1 MALIQ
6 SQEHEELS
14 LESLSDELKE
24 KVSALHFS
32 HNGYM
37 KQPKYLGLEWDSNN
51 SLRCNYYIGASWLI
65 ENEIAVAVTPKASIE
80 NIDFI
85 EMFITALAVD
95 SASEAN
101 YFGDCYGID
110 FEATRITV
118 PEQLCQVTPLIL
130 LHYIKLLENLI
141 KQGLKHGYV
150 SREENLKSKIRG
162 RIHISTHIQ
171 QNICNRREDRT
182 YCRFQEYTE
191 DTLENRLL
199 KKALLFTCRTIACY
213 KSFEKKKVE
222 LQSRLNKLMMA
233 FVNVSDQVEIR
244 QVVHV
249 SHNKLFRH
257 YAEAIRVAKMIL
269 HYFDNSI
276 TKAEKESSETP
287 PFWIDMPRLFELYA
301 YSKLNQVYPRQLLFQ
316 EKGTVGC
323 CDFLKIVANGSSE
336 RLIMD
341 AKYKPYYTGN
351 TPIEWNDIQ
360 EISGYA
366 RDKVLLK
373 KMGWIKDGEIN
384 ISDIPPCVVI
394 YPEYE
399 NGETALDSNGILN
412 NAKEIRNYTNFYK
425 IAIKVPR
432 MDKKL
437 SY

>member
-1 MALIQ
+1 MELIQ
-6 SQEHEELS
+6 SQEHEVLS
-14 LESLSDELKE
+14 LESLSDELRG

-32 HNGYM
+32 HVGYM
-37 KQPKYLGLEWDSNN
+37 KKPRHLGLEWDSND
-51 SLRCNYYIGASWLI
+51 SLHCNYYIGASWLI
-65 ENEIAVAVTPKASIE
+65 ENEVAVAVTPKKSIE

-85 EMFITALAVD
+85 EMFITALAID
-95 SASEAN
+95 SGPEAD
-101 YFGDCYGID
+101 YFSKCYGID
-110 FEATRITV
+110 LDAQRITV
-118 PEQLCQVTPLIL
+118 PKQLCQVTPLIL
-130 LHYIKLLENLI
+130 VHYIKLLENLV
-141 KQGLKHGYV
+141 KRGLKHGYV
-150 SREENLKSKIRG
+150 TREENLKSKIRG
-162 RIHISTHIQ
+162 RIYIPAHIQ
-171 QNICNRREDRT
+171 KNICNQREDRT

-213 KSFEKKKVE
+213 KSFGRRRAE
-222 LQSRLNKLMMA
+222 LQSRLNKLMTA

-269 HYFDNSI
+269 RHFDNSI
-276 TKAEKESSETP
+276 ANAEKESSKTP

-316 EKGTVGC
+316 EKGTDGR
-323 CDFLKIVANGSSE
+323 CDFLKIATDGSSE

-351 TPIEWNDIQ
+351 ADVKWSDIQ

-366 RDKVLLK
+366 RDKDLLK
-373 KMGWIKDGEIN
+373 KIGWVKDGEVN
-384 ISDIPPCVVI
+384 ASEVPPCVVI

-399 NGETALDSNGILN
+399 NGETTLDPAGILN
-412 NAKEIRNYTNFYK
+412 NAKEIGNYTNFYK
-425 IAIKVPR
+425 IAVKVPR
-432 MDKKL
+432 MG
-437 SY
+437 

>member
-1 MALIQ
+1 MVLIQ

-32 HNGYM
+32 HEGYM
-37 KQPKYLGLEWDSNN
+37 KKPKYLGLEWDSND
-51 SLRCNYYIGASWLI
+51 SLRCNYYIGVSWLI
-65 ENEIAVAVTPKASIE
+65 ENEAAIAVTPKKSIE
-80 NIDFI
+80 NLDFI

-95 SASEAN
+95 SGPEAD

-110 FEATRITV
+110 FDAPRIKI

-130 LHYIKLLENLI
+130 LHYIKLLENLV
-141 KQGLKHGYV
+141 KRRLKRGYV

-162 RIHISTHIQ
+162 HIHIPIHIQ

-213 KSFEKKKVE
+213 KSFDRRRVE
-222 LQSRLNKLMMA
+222 LQSRLNKLMTA
-233 FVNVSDQVEIR
+233 FVNVSDQVEPC

-257 YAEAIRVAKMIL
+257 YTEAIHVAKLIL
-269 HYFDNSI
+269 RYFDNSI
-276 TKAEKESSETP
+276 TKAERDSSETP

-316 EKGTVGC
+316 EKGTIGQ

-351 TPIEWNDIQ
+351 AQIEWSDIQ

-366 RDKVLLK
+366 RDKILLEK
-373 KMGWIKDGEIN
+373 IGWMKDGEVN
-384 ISDIPPCVVI
+384 VSEVPPCIVI

-399 NGETALDSNGILN
+399 NGETTLDPNGILN

-425 IAIKVPR
+425 IAVKVPR
-432 MDKKL
+432 TV
-437 SY
+437 